1 MRKKQQQIFRFL
13 LQNLQIQISSL
24 DDTTTE
30 FDLIGV
36 DAAIANA
43 FRRILIAEL
52 PSMVKINSQ
61 QNKKLKSIILGY

>member
-1 MRKKQQQIFRFL
+1 
-13 LQNLQIQISSL
+13 L

-30 FDLIGV
+30 FDLIGI

-52 PSMVKINSQ
+52 PSMVNEKQ
-61 QNKKLKSIILGY
+61 